1 MQTNL
6 ININSDLTMSS
17 LDIVNVIN
25 SIRKEEGN
33 NSKLSHSDFLKKVP
47 EVIGE
52 KNAGNFSSIYKD
64 AMNRD
69 KPCYRFP
76 KRESMLMA
84 MSYSYSVQA
93 AVYDA
98 YDALENKNKYQL
110 PDFTNPAEAAI
121 AWAQQYKEKQQAL
134 ALIEQ
139 QKPLVEFANVV
150 QTSYALIDL
159 KDMAK
164 LISDNVITI
173 GRNNLMKLLRDRG
186 FLNLDNTPSQKSVN
200 AGLMK
205 AVEKTWVNSKTGNVE
220 LSVVANITTKGQ
232 VYFLNNVRKFLTKED
247 N

>member
-1 MQTNL
+1 MELIQIETSKDNKQYVKAKHLYNRLGLNL
-6 ININSDLTMSS
+6 SEWSRWRTRNI
-17 LDIVNVIN
+17 
-25 SIRKEEGN
+25 EN
-33 NSKLSHSDFLKKVP
+33 NEF
-47 EVIGE
+47 
-52 KNAGNFSSIYKD
+52 F
-64 AMNRD
+64 
-69 KPCYRFP
+69 
-76 KRESMLMA
+76 
-84 MSYSYSVQA
+84 
-93 AVYDA
+93 
-98 YDALENKNKYQL
+98 LENKDWHRFVITPNRGGKSEVDYNITIEFAKHLAMMAKTNKSHEIRNYFIECENKLSIKPEL
-110 PDFTNPAEAAI
+110 PDFTDPAEAAI

-139 QKPLVEFANVV
+139 QKPLVEFANIV

-232 VYFLNNVRKFLTKED
+232 VYFLNNVRKFLTKEEK
-247 N
+247 